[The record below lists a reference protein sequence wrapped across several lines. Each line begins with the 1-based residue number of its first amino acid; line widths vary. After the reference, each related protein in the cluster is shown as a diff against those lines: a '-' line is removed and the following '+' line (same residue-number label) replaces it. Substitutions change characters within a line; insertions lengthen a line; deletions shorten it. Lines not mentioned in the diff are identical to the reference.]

1 MGNGE
6 GNEGRAFGY
15 SGWYAPAVNLHRT
28 AFNSRNFE
36 YYSEDPLLSGKMAAA
51 LINSVQQKGVMTYV
65 KHFALNE
72 RETNARSQLFTFCSE
87 QAMRELYLKPFEL
100 AIKEGG
106 ALGVMSSFN
115 YVGTDWA
122 GGSKA
127 LLIDLLKNEWGF
139 EGAVVTDACVYPYMD
154 VVQMINNGDALCLD
168 SFAALLGTSGKLKR
182 LYFTAKANPAFVHSL
197 QRAAKDILFAVSHTL

>member
-1 MGNGE
+1 MGKGE

-65 KHFALNE
+65 KH
-72 RETNARSQLFTFCSE
+72 
-87 QAMRELYLKPFEL
+87 FEL